1 MKAKVEGRA
10 KRIFVNVQS
19 MQKFSTL
26 LTSKV
31 VKLSCLKKKSFFDDI
46 VDDVDDNDDNYIAGD
61 MQSSP

>member
-1 MKAKVEGRA
+1 MKAKVEGRG
-10 KRIFVNVQS
+10 KIIFVNVQS

-31 VKLSCLKKKSFFDDI
+31 VKLSCLKKSFFDDI
-46 VDDVDDNDDNYIAGD
+46 AYDADDNGDNYIAAE

>member
-1 MKAKVEGRA
+1 MKTKVEGRA

-31 VKLSCLKKKSFFDDI
+31 VKLSCLKKSFFDDI
-46 VDDVDDNDDNYIAGD
+46 ADDVDDNGDNYIAAD

>member
-31 VKLSCLKKKSFFDDI
+31 VKLSCLKKSFFDDI
-46 VDDVDDNDDNYIAGD
+46 ADDVDDNGDNYIAAD